1 MNTVETEL
9 QKLREVSDMVT
20 AYGPGILRAL
30 IILLAGLV
38 LAKLFLKYA
47 KPILRRLNLNEAT
60 LSIVANV
67 LFILIITLSVSM
79 SAHLLGLK
87 ASVIVRVLAAI
98 ALALVGLVVIFR
110 PLIPTL
116 PFKVGNTIKTG
127 SLLGKVEGTTL
138 MNTRLRTFDGKT
150 VFVPHSKVLNDY
162 VINYHLIPNR
172 QIRIDFPI
180 GYQEDLLKAKAVLA
194 ELLAEEP
201 RILKTPPARVFVIDL
216 TLEGV
221 QLAAWS
227 WVKNEDYWRTRCD
240 LLEKI
245 KLRFDQEGIG
255 FAMPRRL
262 VHLGEGPMIGE
273 ETEGLADWVRG
284 RRASEDEKWN

>member
-1 MNTVETEL
+1 MNRMEAEL
-9 QKLREVSDMVT
+9 QKFREASDMVNL
-20 AYGPGILRAL
+20 YGPTVVRAL
-30 IILLAGLV
+30 IILLVGLL
-38 LAKLFLKYA
+38 LAKLFLKYS
-47 KPILRRLNLNEAT
+47 KPILRRMNIKEAT
-60 LSIVANV
+60 LSVVTTVIFIV
-67 LFILIITLSVSM
+67 IITFSVAM
-79 SAHLLGLK
+79 AAQFLGLK
-87 ASVIVRVLAAI
+87 ATVIVRVLTAI
-98 ALALVGLVVIFR
+98 SLAIIGIVVLFR

-127 SLLGKVEGTTL
+127 NLLGKVENTTL
-138 MNTRLRTFDGKT
+138 MNTRIRTFDGKT

-180 GYQEDLLKAKAVLA
+180 GYKQDLLKAKAVLS
-194 ELLAEEP
+194 EILAQDP
-201 RILKTPPARVFVIDL
+201 RILKNPPARVFVIDL

-227 WVKNEDYWRTRCD
+227 WVKNIDYWRTRCD

-245 KLRFDQEGIG
+245 KLRFDHEGII

-262 VHLGEGPMIGE
+262 VHVQGTSEGSDKAEILVGE
-273 ETEGLADWVRG
+273 
-284 RRASEDEKWN
+284 

>member
-1 MNTVETEL
+1 MNTMEAEL
-9 QKLREVSDMVT
+9 QKLQEISDMVT
-20 AYGPGILRAL
+20 LYGPGILRAL
-30 IILLAGLV
+30 IVLLVGLV
-38 LAKLFLKYA
+38 IAKLALKYVR
-47 KPILRRLNLNEAT
+47 PMMRRLNLSEAT
-60 LSIVANV
+60 LSVVANV
-67 LFILIITLSVSM
+67 VFILIVTFSVAM

-98 ALALVGLVVIFR
+98 ALALVGIVVMFR

-138 MNTRLRTFDGKT
+138 MNTRIRTFDGKT

-180 GYQEDLLKAKAVLA
+180 GYREDLLRAKAVLS
-194 ELLAEEP
+194 EILSRDP
-201 RILKTPPARVFVIDL
+201 RILKNPPARVFVIDL

-221 QLAAWS
+221 QLAAWP
-227 WVKNEDYWRTRCD
+227 WVKNVDYWRTRCD

-262 VHLGEGPMIGE
+262 VYLGEGSTARE
-273 ETEGLADWVRG
+273 ETEDLPA
-284 RRASEDEKWN
+284 

>member
-1 MNTVETEL
+1 MNTMEGEL

-20 AYGPGILRAL
+20 LYGPGILRAL
-30 IILLAGLV
+30 ILLLVGLV
-38 LAKLFLKYA
+38 LAKLFLKYS
-47 KPILRRLNLNEAT
+47 KPILRRFNLKEAT
-60 LSIVANV
+60 LSVVANV
-67 LFILIITLSVSM
+67 IFIVIITFSVAM
-79 SAHLLGLK
+79 AAQLLGLK
-87 ASVIVRVLAAI
+87 ALVIVRVLAAI
-98 ALALVGLVVIFR
+98 ALALIAIVVMFR

-127 SLLGKVEGTTL
+127 DLLGKVEVTTL
-138 MNTRLRTFDGKT
+138 MNTRIRTFDGKT

-180 GYQEDLLKAKAVLA
+180 GYKDDLLKAKRVLS
-194 ELLAEEP
+194 EILAEEP
-201 RILKTPPARVFVIDL
+201 RILKAPPARVFVIDL

-221 QLAAWS
+221 QLAVWS
-227 WVKNEDYWRTRCD
+227 WVKNIDYWRTRCD

-245 KLRFDQEGIG
+245 KLRFDHEGIG

-262 VHLGEGPMIGE
+262 IDIQEASKGSGEADNLGG
-273 ETEGLADWVRG
+273 
-284 RRASEDEKWN
+284 